1 MLSSHFAFKVPD
13 EVMSRISHLQFNDYR
28 RVICRMA

>member
-13 EVMSRISHLQFNDYR
+13 EVVRRINHLQFNDYR
-28 RVICRMA
+28 LVI